1 MEREVCEG
9 PPTGSRRD
17 APDTVGDVAP
27 PIAADQRH
35 AGSRRQWADLDH
47 INPDAVP
54 EAHEELPELSV
65 DHGDRQETIVVGT
78 LIIGHDAGT
87 DAERHVITG
96 LGAGRSEEHTSELQ
110 SLMRSSYAVF

>member
-1 MEREVCEG
+1 MRISDWSSDVC
-9 PPTGSRRD
+9 S
-17 APDTVGDVAP
+17 
-27 PIAADQRH
+27 
-35 AGSRRQWADLDH
+35 SDL

-96 LGAGRSEEHTSELQ
+96 LGAGRRRKCQRRAEQRQNCGASRPEERREGEEGGGTCGTRGSP
-110 SLMRSSYAVF
+110 YN